1 MKIREMRELTRAEL
15 EQRRRELEDEQF
27 NLKMRRSLK
36 ELDNPLRLRLLK
48 REVARINTVLSED
61 KLGVRAL
68 AQAKMSILSDA
79 GAGKSDKK

>member
-1 MKIREMRELTRAEL
+1 MKIREMRELTRGEL

-36 ELDNPLRLRLLK
+36 ELDNPLRLRVIK

-61 KLGVRAL
+61 AQGIRAL
-68 AQAKMSILSDA
+68 AQAKTSILTDA
-79 GAGKSDKK
+79 DKSAKK